1 MLYGLLTHSFAEFRR
16 RYPEIRLDVTA
27 DNAPLNL
34 TRRDADVAIRP
45 SPDPPQSLVGRK
57 ISDYAVALYAR
68 RDVLD
73 ADRSLG
79 ELDWV
84 APAQPVATAHLAL
97 ARRARLS
104 GRSVYRANSFIAM
117 LDAVKSGIG
126 VAVMPCYLG
135 DREPQLQR
143 VGEPIAE
150 PRGELWLLTHPT
162 CAVRRECAP
171 SPSSWQ
177 RRCGR

>member
-1 MLYGLLTHSFAEFRR
+1 MRVATCSTPIEASASSTGSRRHSLSQLR
-16 RYPEIRLDVTA
+16 
-27 DNAPLNL
+27 
-34 TRRDADVAIRP
+34 
-45 SPDPPQSLVGRK
+45 
-57 ISDYAVALYAR
+57 ISR
-68 RDVLD
+68 WLD
-73 ADRSLG
+73 ARG
-79 ELDWV
+79 Y
-84 APAQPVATAHLAL
+84 
-97 ARRARLS
+97 S